1 MSSKKSKTISSISP
15 TTSSVFVPHNI
26 PDGYIRGDRLN
37 ALPLNFQVYAV
48 TADDKSKVKR
58 VTANLNPKSHIVS
71 FREGHSGVDWNGSIL
86 KQPINE
92 LKAKDLYFYDPKDN
106 NRIEEFL
113 ANQQATA
120 KATARGKKKTNKTKK
135 YKSRKNKTKKHH
147 RKIK

>member
-37 ALPLNFQVYAV
+37 ALPLNFEVYAV

-58 VTANLNPKSHIVS
+58 VTANLNPKSRIVS

-92 LKAKDLYFYDPKDN
+92 LKAKDLIIYRPEDN

-113 ANQQATA
+113 ANQQ
-120 KATARGKKKTNKTKK
+120 ATARGKKKTNKTKK

>member
-37 ALPLNFQVYAV
+37 ALPLNFEVYAV

-58 VTANLNPKSHIVS
+58 VTANLNPKSRIVS
-71 FREGHSGVDWNGSIL
+71 FREGHRGV
-86 KQPINE
+86 
-92 LKAKDLYFYDPKDN
+92 DN

-113 ANQQATA
+113 ANQQ
-120 KATARGKKKTNKTKK
+120 ATARGKKKTNKTKK